1 MISFIII
8 GRNEGWKLTKCF
20 KSIFDTIEYNR
31 LLEYE
36 VIYVDSNSRDNS
48 IVIAKKFMKIKIFK
62 ITGICNAAIGRN
74 IGAKE
79 SKGDTL
85 FFIDGDMEI
94 IPKFL
99 PLVYNE
105 KTGLKYDFVSGQ
117 FENNYYD
124 INGMFLY
131 KENYYTLSKDK
142 YQTTT
147 GGLFLIKKKLWNSV
161 NGMRTKYKKSQD
173 LDLGFR
179 LSEIVIKLLI
189 KRELLARH
197 HTISYKDSSRMW
209 KMLFNGTEFYRIV
222 LLRDHIKNINQLKNY
237 FRVNYT
243 SLLLMFTLIAFLFFN
258 KLSLVSFYLGIIL
271 IRSVINMRKDLL
283 RIPSRFI
290 YFILHDI
297 SLWFALFLFWPKE
310 INNIEYQ
317 KVS

>member
-1 MISFIII
+1 MISFIVI
-8 GRNEGWKLTKCF
+8 GKNEAKNINRCF
-20 KSIFDTIEYNR
+20 KSIRKTIEYNK
-31 LLEYE
+31 LTKYE
-36 VIYVDSNSRDNS
+36 VIYVDSNSTDNS
-48 IVIAKKFMKIKIFK
+48 IEIARGFKEIKIFK
-62 ITGICNAAIGRN
+62 ITGICNAAIARN

-94 IPKFL
+94 IPEFL
-99 PLVYNE
+99 PLVYSENI
-105 KTGLKYDFVSGQ
+105 GLKYDFVSGQ

-147 GGLFLIKKKLWNSV
+147 GGLFLIKEKLWNSV
-161 NGMRTKYKKSQD
+161 NGMKTKYKANED
-173 LDLGFR
+173 LDLGLR
-179 LSEIVIKLLI
+179 LSKIGIKLLR
-189 KRELLARH
+189 KKELLAKH
-197 HTISYKDSSRMW
+197 HTISYNDSSRMW
-209 KMLFNGTEFYRIV
+209 KMLFNATGFYRIV

-237 FRVNYT
+237 FRENYT
-243 SLLLMFTLIAFLFFN
+243 SLLLIFTIIAFLFFN

-283 RIPSRFI
+283 RIPNRFI

-317 KVS
+317 TVS